1 MCIDTLLIITRLM
14 SNYVLYPAF
23 FGGTLEATFV
33 STVFGIVFRVVT
45 CSTTDSFSFD
55 ENDKQRMIRSSD
67 QKDLR
72 KLPAMLRN
80 KRWSVGRDTDV
91 NVDIDKDVI
100 QTQARGLEA

>member
-1 MCIDTLLIITRLM
+1 MKEKSYFCFDDFW
-14 SNYVLYPAF
+14 A
-23 FGGTLEATFV
+23 A
-33 STVFGIVFRVVT
+33 
-45 CSTTDSFSFD
+45 FD

-100 QTQARGLEA
+100 QTQARGLEAWIINTVGF